1 VNFFFH
7 FLSIYGIYLKT
18 SSQLTIFKGNSLA
31 VMDIT
36 HFNRIPHNI
45 KDTILDF
52 VGVGSGIVFGQ
63 TCKSI
68 NELVKAYFKEKDKIQ
83 IISPIHFEEVDL
95 YVESKQKMIV
105 IVLPSSDFNEIIPFS
120 IELNQLQ
127 NSDQIVRIRLVI
139 RNTCYSDKDLE
150 RIIVRLTKVVK
161 SLKKLEI
168 ALVFDSSRTITL
180 SPELNLDS
188 LIFFIRYEHKEY
200 SKVIEDTF
208 KVNASSGHLKEFI
221 IISVDILII
230 VEYLCSDNIPR
241 CVIQWLDCIKR
252 FSPSLDINDFNHLIK
267 W

>member
-36 HFNRIPHNI
+36 HFNKIPYDV
-45 KDTILDF
+45 KYAILDF

-63 TCKSI
+63 TCKLI

-83 IISPIHFEEVDL
+83 IVSPIYFEEVFMYQ
-95 YVESKQKMIV
+95 YVESTQKMIV
-105 IVLPSSDFNEIIPFS
+105 IVLPLSDCNEVREFRN
-120 IELNQLQ
+120 EVCDLANCD
-127 NSDQIVRIRLVI
+127 NIVRIRLVI
-139 RNTCYSDKDLE
+139 RNTCYSDNDLE
-150 RIIVRLTKVVK
+150 KTLVRLTKVFK

-168 ALVFDSSRTITL
+168 ALVYDSSRTITL
-180 SPELNLDS
+180 SKKLNLDS

-200 SKVIEDTF
+200 SKIVENTF
-208 KVNASSGHLKEFI
+208 KVNVSSALLKEFI
-221 IISVDILII
+221 VIEENVSSFNIHQ
-230 VEYLCSDNIPR
+230 CSN
-241 CVIQWLDCIKR
+241 V
-252 FSPSLDINDFNHLIK
+252 SPSFDINNYNHLTK